1 MAHIGATYLRPAMD
15 RSTRKDTIER
25 LDGEIRHSGIEFD
38 GIAFRGLSGA
48 LVAPTLSDRFNVPMI
63 CVRKRDGNH
72 GGYSLEGDTRVKR
85 YIIVD
90 DMIASGVTCSTII
103 NEIAASNLFAA
114 QCVGIFLYNHDGE
127 DDIPSV
133 ISSEIPVFA
142 ARFTKDQ
149 WGELCR
155 HKVFLDSI
163 TIDLGYAEIAA
174 KKILNENKKLIG
186 KV

>member
-1 MAHIGATYLRPAMD
+1 MNKPKQT
-15 RSTRKDTIER
+15 
-25 LDGEIRHSGIEFD
+25 GIPDKPEVND
-38 GIAFRGLSGA
+38 L
-48 LVAPTLSDRFNVPMI
+48 
-63 CVRKRDGNH
+63 K
-72 GGYSLEGDTRVKR
+72 
-85 YIIVD
+85 
-90 DMIASGVTCSTII
+90 
-103 NEIAASNLFAA
+103 
-114 QCVGIFLYNHDGE
+114 Q
-127 DDIPSV
+127 
-133 ISSEIPVFA
+133 FA